1 MPKNKRLHFKDIAA
15 IKAIVFVPIYLYCIL
30 QLISLS
36 KQSTLIDITPMVEK
50 IARSSF
56 DFFFFLSSFLLIS
69 HGLREYKYLDQFSI
83 RNFFIRRVLRIGVV
97 LILGLIFAFVIH
109 PWLNVKLDLQPINL
123 PSIKYYLLGV
133 PNYLSTTGG
142 DQLIYLKVIC
152 SIYLFIQ
159 LYVYLGIILR
169 YFRNQLILIGTLTV
183 MIGLLARGFHLWNDT
198 DYFLDTLSYGIP
210 VGIGIMTAV
219 SVRKENWI
227 FQRIKETPKRIV
239 PIIYS
244 IGSLL
249 FLVGYMFTF
258 NTNSVLFVPIL
269 TGLFFGFVVIEQTF
283 GKHSFVQLKTKKILS
298 YLGKLTY
305 GMIVYQ
311 AIIGVLMIIAM
322 QSLDI
327 NLNSFYMIGL
337 IIIGCYVSSIVVA
350 DLSYKLLEKPI
361 LRIRREFKKV

>member
-15 IKAIVFVPIYLYCIL
+15 LKAVAFFPIYLYCIL
-30 QLISLS
+30 KLISLS
-36 KQSTLIDITPMVEK
+36 TQSTLIDITLIMEK

-56 DFFFFLSSFLLIS
+56 DFFFFLSSFLIIS

-83 RNFFIRRVLRIGVV
+83 RNFFIRRILRISVV

-109 PWLNVKLDLQPINL
+109 PWLNVKLDLQPISL
-123 PSIKYYLLGV
+123 PSIKYYLLGM
-133 PNYLSTTGG
+133 PNYLSTTVG

-169 YFRNQLILIGTLTV
+169 FFRNQLVLVGILTV
-183 MIGLLARGFHLWNDT
+183 VIGLVTRGFHLWNDT
-198 DYFLDTLSYGIP
+198 DYFLNTLSYGIP

-227 FQRIKETPKRIV
+227 FQRIKETPKRMV
-239 PIIYS
+239 PVIYS

-249 FLVGYMFTF
+249 FLGGYILTY
-258 NTNSVLFVPIL
+258 NSYSVLFIPIL
-269 TGLFFGFVVIEQTF
+269 TGLFFGFVIIEQTF
-283 GKHSFVQLKTKKILS
+283 GKHSFIQFKTKKILT

-305 GMIVYQ
+305 GIMVYQ

-327 NLNSFYMIGL
+327 DLNSFYMIVL
-337 IIIGCYVSSIVVA
+337 IIIGCYVSSLVVA
-350 DLSYKLLEKPI
+350 DLSYKLFEKPI